1 MGSRPELC
9 LIWEAWGL
17 KTEWRFSRNQG
28 LEVGEAGVEEAVPR
42 RQGEGSERTQGSQA
56 GPRQGVRVRV
66 VVGGAGLG
74 GGLSSVPSCIGG
86 VLMALLSD
94 VELDLSMSLGSRVR
108 QGVSRLE

>member
-28 LEVGEAGVEEAVPR
+28 LEVGEAEVEEAVPG
-42 RQGEGSERTQGSQA
+42 RQGMESERTQGSQA

-66 VVGGAGLG
+66 VVGGARAGWR
-74 GGLSSVPSCIGG
+74 S
-86 VLMALLSD
+86 
-94 VELDLSMSLGSRVR
+94 ELCAFMYRWSAYGTP
-108 QGVSRLE
+108 E